1 MKKSVFAALVASAL
15 ISVSAFS
22 ASAQEAYPSYVQVNG
37 RADKEIEPNEIYVSI
52 TINEKDSK
60 GKVSVEEQERRML
73 SELQALGIDT
83 KEQLKV
89 SDMSSS
95 LMRRSKAATTKN
107 YQLKLGAA
115 AEVDAVYA
123 RLTEAGITDLYIS
136 KVTHSD
142 IKKLREQVRVEAMQN
157 ARQTAVSLA
166 EAVGQTVG
174 KAFYIFDNNY
184 GESPVVLRASKA
196 MYVNYAGAESMD
208 TAEEESGLEFQ
219 KIKLSYS
226 VSAKF
231 VLE

>member
-1 MKKSVFAALVASAL
+1 MKKCVFAALVAGAL
-15 ISVSAFS
+15 ISVSAFP

-73 SELQALGIDT
+73 SELRALGIDT

-157 ARQTAVSLA
+157 ARQTAAALA

-208 TAEEESGLEFQ
+208 AAEEESGLEFQ